1 MKKHVSE
8 AVAEMYIKEY
18 FKNEYRIS
26 EDMQPNFWE
35 AVKKLAVDI
44 NTDVTNLIDEENSF
58 CVPEG
63 RRNIFRHISIY
74 DANIKTVTD
83 LAKKIAKKII
93 DSENKTVNPVEVFL
107 LEKRI
112 EALERKVHYIELGHA
127 RFM

>member
-1 MKKHVSE
+1 MEKHVSE

-26 EDMQPNFWE
+26 EEMQPNFWE

-44 NTDVTNLIDEENSF
+44 NADVTNLIDEENSF
-58 CVPEG
+58 CVPE
-63 RRNIFRHISIY
+63 RRNIFRHIS
-74 DANIKTVTD
+74 
-83 LAKKIAKKII
+83 II